1 MKFQASVVFDIEAS
15 SIADAGEKLN
25 ELVQQ
30 AEDVEGMKVASV
42 HVGTRPHADPVTLPS
57 PLPVPQV
64 TPARPPGPPH
74 YSPPVTPTLAQSG

>member
-64 TPARPPGPPH
+64 TPARPLPPH
-74 YSPPVTPTLAQSG
+74 YLPPVTPTLAQSG